1 MIGFKEILQQDLQNV
16 FFNQEEFGETHT
28 WNKRKIKAIVDDDA
42 LMEKYDSEF
51 QFLGKGSHLVMAPES
66 EFETIP
72 STNTGVVFDGKL
84 YTLDEVQKESGLLVF
99 FLDTNGR

>member
-1 MIGFKEILQQDLQNV
+1 MGLKEILQQDLQNV

-28 WNKRKIKAIVDDDA
+28 WNKKVIKAIVDDDI

-51 QFLGKGSHLVMAPES
+51 QFLGKGSHLVMVPES
-66 EFETIP
+66 EFETVP
-72 STNTGVVFDGKL
+72 STNTAIVFDGKL
-84 YTLDEVQKESGLLVF
+84 YTLNEVQKESGMLVF